1 MLNLEIPGFGKVEIQ
16 QVVMDLNGT
25 LGTEGVPDEGTVER
39 LRELAATLELIV
51 LTADTHGRAK
61 DLPTGFGMRVERMA
75 PGHEDEQKAAFVEK
89 IGASKT
95 VTLGN
100 GNNDVAM
107 LRAARVG
114 ICVIGEEGAS
124 RRAIEAADV
133 VVHHV
138 HHALDLLLKPKR
150 LLATLRW

>member
-1 MLNLEIPGFGKVEIQ
+1 MLNLEIPGFGKVTIR

-25 LGTEGVPDEGTVER
+25 LGTEGLPDPGTVER
-39 LRELAATLELIV
+39 LRSLSESLDLIV

-61 DLPTGFGMRVERMA
+61 DLPRDFGMRIERLK
-75 PGHEDEQKAAFVEK
+75 PGHEDEQKAAFVK
-89 IGASKT
+89 KVGADRT

-100 GNNDVAM
+100 GNNDGAM

-114 ICVIGEEGAS
+114 ICVIGGEGAS
-124 RRAIEAADV
+124 RRSMEAADI
-133 VVHHV
+133 VVHHI
-138 HHALDLLLKPKR
+138 HHALDLLLRPKR